1 MTERVLGID
10 LGTTNSCVAVV
21 ESGTPL
27 VVPVDK
33 GFYTLPSVVAR
44 IQDGKHLVGRLAKRQ
59 AVVNAENTVFAAKRL
74 IGRDFADPFAT
85 RAMNSSPFHTSAGP
99 EGDIRIELGSREAPH
114 SYAVQEISAL
124 VLGELKAA
132 AEAYFGEPVAKA
144 VITVPA
150 YFTDRQRQAT
160 IDAGRIAGLDV
171 LRIINEPTAAALAYG
186 ALQSGDTRRI
196 AVYDLGGGTFDVS
209 VLAISTEVV
218 EVLATAGDAFLG
230 GRDFDDRVLEW
241 LLALIERE
249 HGVSVGGDRNA
260 MQRLRDA
267 AESAKIELSEQ
278 TTAKIA
284 LPFLATRRDGQP
296 LHVQCELDRNQYEAM
311 VNDYVDRTIGM
322 FVGTIAQAGLGLSQV
337 DEIILVGGMTRTPKI
352 QRRVSE
358 AVGKTPSSGVHAD
371 LVVAVGAAIQGAL
384 LTSGQPGV
392 VLMDV
397 TPHNLGIMAFGG
409 LAETVI
415 PKDTTI
421 PTEFRRIFTTVQ
433 DNQEQVRIIVYQGDA
448 RHIGNNEVLG
458 EFMLQGI
465 PPRQR
470 GGVHIEVAFSI
481 SADGIVAVS
490 ARDMET
496 GREQAIQVTGR
507 HRLQEDEIRRM
518 ISDHQEN
525 LLAAIAE
532 GEAVPGEVARQLIQS
547 EGATNVEPPRD

>member
-44 IQDGKHLVGRLAKRQ
+44 VQDGKHLVGRLAKRQ

-74 IGRDFADPFAT
+74 IGRDFADTFAT
-85 RAMNSSPFHTSAGP
+85 RAMQSSPFHTSAGP
-99 EGDIRIELGSREAPH
+99 DGDIRIELGDRAAPH
-114 SYAVQEISAL
+114 AYAVQEISAII
-124 VLGELKAA
+124 LGELKAA
-132 AEAYFGEPVAKA
+132 AEAYFGEPVSKA

-160 IDAGRIAGLDV
+160 IDAGRIAGLEV

-209 VLAISTEVV
+209 VLAISTELV

-249 HGVSVGGDRNA
+249 HGVSVGSDRNA

-267 AESAKIELSEQ
+267 AEAAKIELSDN

-296 LHVQCELDRNQYEAM
+296 LHVQCELDRSQYEAM

-384 LTSGQPGV
+384 LTSGQPGL

-448 RHIGNNEVLG
+448 RHIGSNEVLG
-458 EFMLQGI
+458 EFTLQGI
-465 PPRQR
+465 APRPR

-481 SADGIVAVS
+481 SADGIVSVS

-507 HRLQEDEIRRM
+507 HRLQEDEIKRM

-532 GEAVPGEVARQLIQS
+532 GEAVPGEVARQLIES
-547 EGATNVEPPRD
+547 EGAAS